1 MTPFTVV
8 TSPMV
13 PILAPNIDT
22 DQITPMRRMTGGQ
35 QHPLHHYAFEARRY
49 IGGDG
54 DTGEPDPTF
63 ALNDPRLT
71 GAQIMLTGPNFG
83 CGSSRETAPVAIAD
97 LGFRVLIGTS
107 FADIFHA
114 NCYQQGLL
122 PITVDT
128 AVLERLVDLD
138 DAAVEVD
145 LEQQTVTHAPSGFV
159 HRFDIDELRKECLL
173 EGQDLVALT
182 LQRADRIADF
192 EATHR
197 RAHPWIDPVVRA

>member
-1 MTPFTVV
+1 MNPFTVV
-8 TSPMV
+8 TSSMV

-22 DQITPMRRMTGGQ
+22 DQITPMRRMTGDQ

-49 IGGDG
+49 TGGNG
-54 DTGEPDPTF
+54 DTGDPDPTF
-63 ALNDPRLT
+63 ALNDPRFT

-83 CGSSRETAPVAIAD
+83 CGSSRETAPLAIAG

-122 PITVDT
+122 PITVEG
-128 AVLERLVDLD
+128 AVLERLVALD
-138 DAAVEVD
+138 DAEVEVD
-145 LEQQTVTHAPSGFV
+145 LEQQTLTHAPTGFV
-159 HRFDIDELRKECLL
+159 HRFDIDELRKVCLL

-182 LQRADRIADF
+182 LQRAVRIAEF
-192 EATHR
+192 EEEHR
-197 RAHPWIDPVVRA
+197 RAHPWIEPAVPA